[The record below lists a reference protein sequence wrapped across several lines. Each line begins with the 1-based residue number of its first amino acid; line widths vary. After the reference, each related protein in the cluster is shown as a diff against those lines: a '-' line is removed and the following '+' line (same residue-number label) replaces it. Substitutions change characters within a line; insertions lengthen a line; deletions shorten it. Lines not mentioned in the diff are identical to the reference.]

1 MMMKCNR
8 EKNALIFK
16 NNASELASITESQ
29 SKKPDIISGSCS
41 QLTELTMINQ
51 KCQDQYCQNLYFHIS
66 NYFDTFQHKI
76 KVSLLNIEVE
86 GIQMRRQLIL
96 NVSLKQFTAICGL
109 FAEAIHSSNGN
120 NYIITPSCIRF
131 SRKAA
136 MAWQGR

>member
-51 KCQDQYCQNLYFHIS
+51 KCQDQYCPNLYFPIS
-66 NYFDTFQHKI
+66 NYFDTFLHQI
-76 KVSLLNIEVE
+76 KVDSLNIELG
-86 GIQMRRQLIL
+86 GIF
-96 NVSLKQFTAICGL
+96 K
-109 FAEAIHSSNGN
+109 
-120 NYIITPSCIRF
+120 
-131 SRKAA
+131 
-136 MAWQGR
+136 